1 MASLAIHM
9 KILLFGCVAPTT
21 KDMLKLQ
28 VEDHDLDN
36 FMVPNPTSCITKMFI
51 VG

>member
-1 MASLAIHM
+1 MGLEPNG
-9 KILLFGCVAPTT
+9 LFGYVTHNG
-21 KDMLKLQ
+21 DMLKSQ

-36 FMVPNPTSCITKMFI
+36 FMVPNPISCITKMFI